1 MKPPASPMLA
11 RLDAAL
17 ASAVRPVDVAC
28 ARAERAGFLARQGF
42 FDVANAE
49 LAGLRSEF
57 ALRPAAPVTVW
68 ICVVE
73 AWVEHYNGRVP
84 AGRDK
89 MLRAHALSAAAGL
102 RDLQALSAAWL
113 AHICF
118 TQDDMD
124 AMARHLATALQLA
137 APDHHAA
144 QARASLVAASAYH
157 WANRL
162 DLAQPWYARA
172 REHAMAE
179 TDDATLGVITFTMAG
194 HRSNHALHAA
204 ILGEPDTDEARR
216 AQAWVD
222 ASCNFDQW
230 VGTVSQNAYMQIFRA
245 LVLSAQNEHAKALAQ
260 YSAHLDEA
268 WRQGLAHMRAAHLAD
283 QAWCRFHTGDVAGAR
298 ADAEAATALID
309 PGMYVEDLAV
319 ACGRLA
325 QVFAALDDVTA
336 AQHHGQLAR
345 DHWAQQH
352 AMQQSV
358 IETLNRALERPTP

>member
-1 MKPPASPMLA
+1 MKLPASPMLA

-28 ARAERAGFLARQGF
+28 ARAERSGFLARQGF
-42 FDVANAE
+42 FDEARSE
-49 LAGLRSEF
+49 LAALRSEF
-57 ALRPAAPVTVW
+57 ALRPAVPVTVW

-73 AWVEHYNGRVP
+73 AWVEHYNGRVS

-89 MLRAHALSAAAGL
+89 MLRAHALSAASGL

-124 AMARHLATALQLA
+124 AMARYLAIALQMA

-194 HRSNHALHAA
+194 HRSNHALHAS

-245 LVLSAQNEHAKALAQ
+245 LVLSAQKEYAKALAQ
-260 YSAHLDEA
+260 YTAHLDEA

-283 QAWCRFHTGDVAGAR
+283 RAWCRFHTGDAAGAL
-298 ADAEAATALID
+298 ADAVEAAALIE

-325 QVFAALDDVTA
+325 QVFEALRDDDA
-336 AQHHGQLAR
+336 AQRHRELAR
-345 DHWAQQH
+345 DHWEQQH
-352 AMQQSV
+352 AMQRSV
-358 IETLNRALERPTP
+358 IETLSRALERQAA